1 MDYGVGAGGGRCGSA
16 VLQWESIRKR
26 EWASAETT
34 QILPVRGAAV
44 QLFAG
49 DRGELP
55 IPVCHLPADA
65 GTGAGIP
72 SRFVCKLFAGSGGMK
87 SAGNGDVVQSRLQVL
102 HVHVFLVAP
111 LDTRYCTIFSDIVC
125 SLLSNVCVV
134 TSFCQSLQA
143 MSSFMHFP
151 ICATYCTLSGQN
163 IRLNQHKGI
172 YRPVYG

>member
-1 MDYGVGAGGGRCGSA
+1 MTDGEALLGMDYGVGAGGGRCGSA
-16 VLQWESIRKR
+16 ALQWESIRKR

-34 QILPVRGAAV
+34 QILPVRGAAA

-55 IPVCHLPADA
+55 LP
-65 GTGAGIP
+65 
-72 SRFVCKLFAGSGGMK
+72 
-87 SAGNGDVVQSRLQVL
+87 VL
-102 HVHVFLVAP
+102 HPSAFSCAFPQLVLSSFMSSAAP
-111 LDTRYCTIFSDIVC
+111 KTSRKPSSFSCTIFSDIVC
-125 SLLSNVCVV
+125 CLLSNVCVV

-143 MSSFMHFP
+143 MSFFMHFP

-172 YRPVYG
+172 YRDVYG